1 MLGNL
6 LSWIVLAV
14 NWSSITQPFADMGT
28 DLIGQPALMG
38 LIILLFF
45 MLFALT
51 LYIPFEGVVVIMM
64 PTLSLVFVYIPPLK
78 IVVAVLVGLMIG
90 MALIKWVRR

>member
-1 MLGNL
+1 MLQAL
-6 LSWIVLAV
+6 VTFVLAV

-45 MLFALT
+45 LMFALI
-51 LYIPFEGVVVIMM
+51 LYLPMEAVVCIMM
-64 PTLSLVFVYIPPLK
+64 PTLYLVFTFIPPLK
-78 IVVAVLVGLMIG
+78 IVVAVMVGLMIG

>member
-1 MLGNL
+1 MLQAL
-6 LSWIVLAV
+6 VTFVLAI

-28 DLIGQPALMG
+28 DLIGQPALIG

-45 MLFALT
+45 MMFALI
-51 LYIPFEGVVVIMM
+51 LYIPFEGVVCILM
-64 PTLSLVFVYIPPLK
+64 PTLALVFVYIPPLK
-78 IVVAVLVGLMIG
+78 IVVAVMVGLMIG

>member
-1 MLGNL
+1 MLLQTL
-6 LSWIVLAV
+6 LSFVLAV

-28 DLIGQPALMG
+28 DLIGQPALIG

-45 MLFALT
+45 MMFALV
-51 LYIPFEGVVVIMM
+51 LYIPFEGVVCVMI
-64 PTLSLVFVYIPPLK
+64 PTLFLVFTFIAPLR